1 MIKFTYTKKSK
12 EVSDRVGLVMTSPN
26 ANYGIIDIS
35 DFSTEDQETVADMY
49 AQYCEERDEVL
60 ATLSAKYGLTNLFK
74 NSYKN
79 FSPDGMSNIE
89 VI

>member
-12 EVSDRVGLVMTSPN
+12 EVSERVGLVVSSPN
-26 ANYGIIDIS
+26 TNYGIIDIS
-35 DFSTEDQETVADMY
+35 GLSGEDQANLSDIY
-49 AQYCEERDEVL
+49 LQYCEERDEIL
-60 ATLSAKYGLTNLFK
+60 TTLSAKYGLTNLFK

-79 FSPDGMSNIE
+79 FSPEGMSNIE